1 MIMRKI
7 LLLLALSMSFL
18 CVIRSTYAQS
28 IKFEIETSVGTMK
41 GLLYDD
47 VPKHVEMFVKYAER
61 GDYDGTLFA
70 RVIPKFMIQGGS
82 ADSRNAKAGAR
93 IGAGDT
99 SKEIAHESSKGH
111 FYKKGSLAAPKQE
124 PKYNPK
130 RKSDMSQ
137 FFIVQGELHTIGRLD
152 TLELVKNRPIKRKA
166 FEKYYM
172 PIKAEM
178 DSLKK
183 ADPRAYNL
191 KGQEINRLVDS
202 VLQAAPDKRI
212 FTPEQ
217 REAYTRIGGL
227 PVYEEDYTIYGEVT
241 EGLDIIDVIA
251 RQHRDKFDRPL
262 KDIKI
267 IKVKIIR

>member
-1 MIMRKI
+1 MKKI
-7 LLLLALSMSFL
+7 LLALLSFALYPIFITS
-18 CVIRSTYAQS
+18 AQS
-28 IKFEIETSVGTMK
+28 IKFEIETSVGTMR
-41 GLLYDD
+41 GHLYDD

-82 ADSRNAKAGAR
+82 ADSRNAKPGAR

-99 SKEIAHESSKGH
+99 GKEIAHESSQTH
-111 FYKKGSLAAPKQE
+111 FYKKGALAAPKQE

-130 RKSDMSQ
+130 CKSDMSQ
-137 FFIVQGELHTIGRLD
+137 FFIVQGELQTVGRLD

-166 FEKYYM
+166 FEKYYT

-183 ADPRAYNL
+183 ADPRAYNA
-191 KGQEINRLVDS
+191 KGQEINRLIDS
-202 VLQAAPDKRI
+202 VLMASPDKRI

-217 REAYTRIGGL
+217 RDAYTKHGGL
-227 PVYEEDYTIYGEVT
+227 PSYEESFTIYGEVT
-241 EGLDIIDVIA
+241 EGLDIIDIIA
-251 RQHRDKFDRPL
+251 NQKRDKFDRPL

-267 IKVKIIR
+267 IKVKILRR